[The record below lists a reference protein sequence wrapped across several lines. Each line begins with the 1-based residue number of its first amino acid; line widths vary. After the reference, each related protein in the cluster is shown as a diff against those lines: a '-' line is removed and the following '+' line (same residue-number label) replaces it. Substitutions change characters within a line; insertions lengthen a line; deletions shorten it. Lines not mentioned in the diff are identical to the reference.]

1 MFLLVFGPPNV
12 TLNCSADYV
21 MLTKVVELAW
31 KPTLSEPNTSLADLT
46 LDEINEHIINC
57 EAKINCNHGYSDH
70 VSSYKYIHKQLLH
83 LICEA

>member
-12 TLNCSADYV
+12 TLNCLADYV

-31 KPTLSEPNTSLADLT
+31 KPTSSEPNTSLT
-46 LDEINEHIINC
+46 LVEINERLTNCGANIIC
-57 EAKINCNHGYSDH
+57 SHGYTDD

>member
-1 MFLLVFGPPNV
+1 MFLLVFGPPDV
-12 TLNCSADYV
+12 TLNCLADYV

-31 KPTLSEPNTSLADLT
+31 KPTLSEPNTSLT
-46 LDEINEHIINC
+46 LEEINKRLTNC
-57 EAKINCNHGYSDH
+57 GANITCSHGYTDH

>member
-1 MFLLVFGPPNV
+1 
-12 TLNCSADYV
+12 

-31 KPTLSEPNTSLADLT
+31 KPTLLSEPNTSLT
-46 LDEINEHIINC
+46 LDEINERLTNC
-57 EAKINCNHGYSDH
+57 EANINCSHGYTDH